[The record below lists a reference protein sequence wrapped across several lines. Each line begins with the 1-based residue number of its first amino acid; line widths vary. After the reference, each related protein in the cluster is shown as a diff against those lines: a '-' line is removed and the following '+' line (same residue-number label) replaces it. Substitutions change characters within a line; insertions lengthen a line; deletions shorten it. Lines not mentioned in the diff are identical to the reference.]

1 MVPIGRALGLLVLG
15 GRAGLASATF
25 MAPGGDILG
34 WSRLPSARCALC
46 HVALPA
52 RASSSQDQHAWTPAT
67 YAGMLLQRLSLH
79 DELPQM
85 QIVQLDGLT
94 PTPDDIQMI
103 NTPGDGSV

>member
-52 RASSSQDQHAWTPAT
+52 RASSRQDQHAWTPAT
-67 YAGMLLQRLSLH
+67 YAGVLLQRLSLD
-79 DELPQM
+79 DELGQM
-85 QIVQLDGLT
+85 QMVQFGGL
-94 PTPDDIQMI
+94 PPPPEAFPMFNAQ
-103 NTPGDGSV
+103 GAG